1 MWPVALAGLLA
12 GCRFEPVGASPDDGG
27 PPPPDVMVDAA
38 VDAPPD
44 ATTDR
49 DGDGVRDE
57 DDNCIQMPNPDQ
69 ADCDGDQF
77 GDACDVVRDGPDEDR
92 DTFSDVCDNCP
103 TVPNADQLAVLD
115 DDEVGDACDPQPE
128 DGGDTIAYFSGFR
141 DDSGG
146 APPEG
151 WLLATGEGLVDGQW
165 RVAGERL
172 LHDAT
177 EQPSILYLSEEVP
190 ADVFIEARFTVNEFM
205 NSGSNPVALLGT
217 LSRYTN
223 GLASG
228 GADAGYL
235 CQLRQGVGDS
245 TALVR
250 IQDLANTMGDDE
262 GTTWSGQIGQSYT
275 IAQTQIGVAA
285 SVSSRCTVTPPDP
298 RLYESVRL
306 TNIPGPASGS
316 VALRA
321 QRIGVAFD
329 HIVIYGLDVVPPDP
343 ATSPAR
349 PPAP

>member
-1 MWPVALAGLLA
+1 MWMWPAALAGLLA
-12 GCRFEPVGASPDDGG
+12 GCRFEPVGAGPDDAGP
-27 PPPPDVMVDAA
+27 PPPPDVIVDAA

-69 ADCDGDQF
+69 ANCDGDQF
-77 GDACDVVRDGPDEDR
+77 GDACDIMRDGPDEDG

-115 DDEVGDACDPQPE
+115 DDEVGDACDPQPT

-151 WLLATGEGLVDGQW
+151 WLLATGGELANAGW

-172 LHDAT
+172 LLDAT

-190 ADVFIEARFTVNEFM
+190 ADVFIEARFSVIDFM
-205 NSGSNPVALLGT
+205 GMGSDPVAFLGL

-250 IQDLANTMGDDE
+250 IQDLADTMGDDE
-262 GTTWSGQIGQSYT
+262 ATAWSGEIGQRYT
-275 IAQTQIGVAA
+275 ISHSQIGVTG

-298 RLYESVRL
+298 LLYESVRL

-329 HIVIYGLDVVPPDP
+329 HIVVYGFDVAAP
-343 ATSPAR
+343 ASPA
-349 PPAP
+349 P